1 MNLQSPCPDRGWGFQ
16 PVRVCKSCYAQG
28 EGGRE
33 GRGEAQ
39 EVQVRDFDSTFFL
52 FISNTAVFQVRKVG
66 ETVYG
71 TVTSLATALEF
82 PISVLKVSHF
92 QLSLQLE
99 KLYSRVHIILVN
111 VLMNPSLGFCS
122 TRVLGSRCRNFF
134 LFRLRQVLLNF
145 EIFIGTIDSLF
156 LIYFPFL
163 SNRTINIDTP
173 LLPQTNRKFSSR
185 WPASTKSS
193 PLPPGVANV
202 YFEQNFFHGSVNIQF
217 EII

>member
-1 MNLQSPCPDRGWGFQ
+1 MGLPTSEGLQELLCSRRGGE
-16 PVRVCKSCYAQG
+16 RR
-28 EGGRE
+28 EGGGSGGAGSRLRLYIFPVYKQHGRLSGSE
-33 GRGEAQ
+33 GW
-39 EVQVRDFDSTFFL
+39 RDSLWNSDQPCHCLGVSHQCLESEPPLAIF
-52 FISNTAVFQVRKVG
+52 VVG
-66 ETVYG
+66 ET
-71 TVTSLATALEF
+71 LLE
-82 PISVLKVSHF
+82 STHNTCECTDEV
-92 QLSLQLE
+92 
-99 KLYSRVHIILVN
+99 
-111 VLMNPSLGFCS
+111 MNPSLGFCS